1 MSLSEKLMADLKESM
16 KNKDS
21 IKKSV
26 VTLIRAAVKQKE
38 VDDRVTLTDDD
49 IQDIISKQLKQR
61 KDALVDFERA
71 GRQDLVDETNQEI
84 EIIASYLPQQ
94 LTDEELE
101 TIVADAIKEINAQS
115 MKDMGKIMG
124 IVNEVVK
131 GRADG
136 KRISDLTKKLLA
148 K

>member
-124 IVNEVVK
+124 IVNEVAK

>member
-115 MKDMGKIMG
+115 MKDRGKIMG
-124 IVNEVVK
+124 IVNEVAK

>member
-61 KDALVDFERA
+61 KDALVEFERA

-124 IVNEVVK
+124 IVNEVAK

>member
-115 MKDMGKIMG
+115 LKDMGKIMG
-124 IVNEVVK
+124 IVNEVAK

>member
-1 MSLSEKLMADLKESM
+1 MTLNEKLMADLKDSM
-16 KNKDS
+16 KNKDN

-26 VTLIRAAVKQKE
+26 VTMIRAAIKQKE
-38 VDDRVTLTDDD
+38 VDERIALTDDD
-49 IQDIISKQLKQR
+49 ILDIISKQQKQR
-61 KDALVDFERA
+61 RDALSEFEKA
-71 GRQDLVDETNQEI
+71 ERQDLVDQTKQEI
-84 EIIASYLPQQ
+84 EILASYLPKQ

-101 TIVADAIKEINAQS
+101 NIVAEAIKSTNAQS

-124 IVNEVVK
+124 KVNEVAK

-136 KRISDLTKKLLA
+136 KRINEMVKTLL

>member
-38 VDDRVTLTDDD
+38 VDDRVSLTDDD

-124 IVNEVVK
+124 IVNEVAK